1 MRRLLGL
8 AILVAMALAL
18 STTGVMSSPSNSNT
32 IYLPVVSDYSPV
44 ALSWTQRTSL
54 LGWTTP
60 LGGAAVAGGQIYD
73 IVLDASYDN
82 SIHALAYD
90 PTTDS
95 WTLRPGSIS
104 SPGCCVPMAVA
115 SATNGKIYAVDIDG
129 SSPMTFEYD
138 PSSDIW
144 TTRAPIPAPAGYF
157 GFGWVGA
164 TNGKLYAIGG
174 SSSANTGLAT
184 LLIYDPSTDT
194 WSTGASLPT
203 GVYLPSVAATSD
215 GKIYVF
221 GDVIGEIYG
230 TTSGSWTSFTPTYP
244 GFVSHGMGATQAG
257 DGRIYLV
264 GGPPCQCN
272 GIPPPT
278 VLVYD
283 PVANAWASQTNLPWG
298 EQAPSVL
305 VLNGYQLYVVGGFY
319 GSGQDH
325 RMAEATI
332 PTLSSASR

>member
-1 MRRLLGL
+1 
-8 AILVAMALAL
+8 
-18 STTGVMSSPSNSNT
+18 
-32 IYLPVVSDYSPV
+32 
-44 ALSWTQRTSL
+44 
-54 LGWTTP
+54 
-60 LGGAAVAGGQIYD
+60 
-73 IVLDASYDN
+73 
-82 SIHALAYD
+82 
-90 PTTDS
+90 
-95 WTLRPGSIS
+95 
-104 SPGCCVPMAVA
+104 
-115 SATNGKIYAVDIDG
+115 
-129 SSPMTFEYD
+129 MTFEYD

-157 GFGWVGA
+157 GFGWVDA

-194 WSTGASLPT
+194 WSIGASMPT

-215 GKIYVF
+215 GKIY
-221 GDVIGEIYG
+221 
-230 TTSGSWTSFTPTYP
+230 
-244 GFVSHGMGATQAG
+244 
-257 DGRIYLV
+257 RV

-272 GIPPPT
+272 GIPLPT

-319 GSGQDH
+319 GSG
-325 RMAEATI
+325 
-332 PTLSSASR
+332 